1 MLPVAILMGGLGTR
15 LGDLTKKLP
24 KCLIEINGKPFID
37 WQMDNLIQSGY
48 TDYVFCVSHKS
59 EMIQDYLGDGHQL
72 GVNIKY
78 SFDGPLLLGTGG
90 AIKKALPLLGNNFA
104 MIYGDSY
111 LPINYFAAEQNFLSS
126 RMQAEMTVYKNQN
139 NFDSSNV
146 EFSNQELINY
156 DKINQSAKMKHIDY
170 GLSYFRSS
178 AFELVSD
185 LEVFDLGSLYH
196 SLAQNGM
203 LGGYEV
209 FERFYEIGSLV
220 GIKDFSEYFEGKK
233 K

>member
-37 WQMDNLIQSGY
+37 WQMDSLIQSGY
-48 TDYVFCVSHKS
+48 TDFVFCVSHKS
-59 EMIQDYLGDGHQL
+59 EMIQDYLGDGLRL

-78 SFDGPLLLGTGG
+78 SFDGPPPLGTGG

-126 RMQAEMTVYKNQN
+126 KMQVVMSVYKNQN
-139 NFDSSNV
+139 NYDNSNV
-146 EFSNQELINY
+146 ELSNQEVINY
-156 DKINQSAKMKHIDY
+156 DKFNQSAKMKHIDY
-170 GLSYFRSS
+170 GLSYFRGS
-178 AFELVSD
+178 AFEFVSD

-209 FERFYEIGSLV
+209 FERFYEIGSHV
-220 GIKDFSEYFEGKK
+220 GINDFSEYLEGKK

>member
-15 LGDLTKKLP
+15 LGDLTEKLP

-37 WQMDNLIQSGY
+37 WQMDSLIQSGY
-48 TDYVFCVSHKS
+48 TDFVFCVSHKS
-59 EMIQDYLGDGHQL
+59 EMIQDYLGDGLRL
-72 GVNIKY
+72 GVNVKY

-90 AIKKALPLLGNNFA
+90 AVKKALPLLGNNFA
-104 MIYGDSY
+104 VIYGDSF
-111 LPINYFAAEQNFLSS
+111 LPINYFTVEQNFLSS
-126 RMQAEMTVYKNQN
+126 RMKVVMTVYKNQN

-156 DKINQSAKMKHIDY
+156 NKFNQSTKMKHIDY
-170 GLSYFRSS
+170 GMSYFRRS
-178 AFELVSD
+178 AFEFVSD
-185 LEVFDLGSLYH
+185 LERFDLGSLYH

-209 FERFYEIGSLV
+209 FERFYEIGSRV
-220 GIKDFSEYFEGKK
+220 GIKDLSEYLEGKK

>member
-1 MLPVAILMGGLGTR
+1 
-15 LGDLTKKLP
+15 
-24 KCLIEINGKPFID
+24 
-37 WQMDNLIQSGY
+37 
-48 TDYVFCVSHKS
+48 
-59 EMIQDYLGDGHQL
+59 
-72 GVNIKY
+72 
-78 SFDGPLLLGTGG
+78 
-90 AIKKALPLLGNNFA
+90 
-104 MIYGDSY
+104 
-111 LPINYFAAEQNFLSS
+111 
-126 RMQAEMTVYKNQN
+126 
-139 NFDSSNV
+139 V